1 MAKYPVLEIDLGAIK
16 QNSLAMNQ
24 KMNDK
29 GLRVCGVIKV
39 ADGDVRVAE
48 AYAAGG
54 CDQIGSSRVQH
65 LKELKEKDSSITT
78 MLVRIPMEC
87 EVEDVVRY
95 ADISLDSERTTLLAL
110 NEEAGKQ
117 QKIHSVIVMLDCGD
131 KREGAEGLEEL
142 TDLCVLAESLPNLK
156 LMGIGTNWGCVSG
169 VDPDKEKLEFLA
181 EGVRTVEKSLGRKLE
196 IVSGGNSALLLW
208 VYAGEELPPEINH
221 IRLGGTI
228 ANPIT
233 FRINRG
239 VELEGRN
246 EHSFR
251 IKAQISEIKV
261 RDMNLAGGGLNWRGD
276 VIQSV
281 HGGPRKRAIIDLG
294 SADIGN
300 CKDLLPVD
308 PSIEVMANS
317 SDHTVLDITDCE
329 KDYQVGDVV
338 EFALKY
344 SALMYASY
352 SRHVCKIYVD

>member
-1 MAKYPVLEIDLGAIK
+1 MEKYPVLEIDLKAIR
-16 QNSLAMNQ
+16 QNSESMNR
-24 KMNDK
+24 KMN
-29 GLRVCGVIKV
+29 GMGIRVCGVTKV

-48 AYAAGG
+48 AYAQGG

-65 LKELKEKDSSITT
+65 LKEIKEKDSSVTT

-95 ADISLDSERTTLLAL
+95 VDISLNSERSTLEAL
-110 NEEAGKQ
+110 DREAARQ
-117 QKIHSVIVMLDCGD
+117 SKIHSVIIMLDCGD

-142 TDLCVLAESLPNLK
+142 TELCILAERLPNLK

-169 VDPDKEKLEFLA
+169 VDPDQEKLDFLA
-181 EGVRTVEKSLGRKLE
+181 EGARTVQNTLGRKLE
-196 IVSGGNSALLLW
+196 IVSGGNSSLLLW
-208 VYAGEELPPEINH
+208 IYPGKPLPPEINH
-221 IRLGGTI
+221 IRAGGTI

-233 FRINRG
+233 FRINRKI
-239 VELEGRN
+239 ELEGRD

-251 IKAQISEIKV
+251 LKAQIAEIKV
-261 RDMNLAGGGLNWRGD
+261 REINLSGGGLNWRGD
-276 VIQSV
+276 VMAANR
-281 HGGPRKRAIIDLG
+281 GGLRKRAIIDLG

-300 CKDLLPVD
+300 CKDLMPVD
-308 PSIEVMANS
+308 ESIEVVANS

-329 KDYQVGDVV
+329 REYKVGDTV

-352 SRHVCKIYVD
+352 SRHMYKKYID